1 MKVECSIG
9 LEPFQSSEAIA
20 SGKCGHVSST
30 KHASHAGLTRL
41 SAVSHRN
48 EQDGLHLTRL
58 FFTQS
63 STSRDTF
70 NQRDIDEL
78 QARIVEL
85 TADCRRKQNSVIA
98 LVDAECRQK
107 MSKIDEL
114 TVKSRQKDEREELTE
129 ASDQKNVTISTLTKS
144 NQERAE
150 LIVEQAARF
159 SQLTKALE

>member
-1 MKVECSIG
+1 M
-9 LEPFQSSEAIA
+9 
-20 SGKCGHVSST
+20 
-30 KHASHAGLTRL
+30 
-41 SAVSHRN
+41 
-48 EQDGLHLTRL
+48 
-58 FFTQS
+58 
-63 STSRDTF
+63 
-70 NQRDIDEL
+70 
-78 QARIVEL
+78 EL

>member
-63 STSRDTF
+63 STSRDTL

-78 QARIVEL
+78 QASPIAGLEAKVKTLKLNSATSEETNAAL
-85 TADCRRKQNSVIA
+85 TMLNRQHAAAAIRRY
-98 LVDAECRQK
+98 
-107 MSKIDEL
+107 
-114 TVKSRQKDEREELTE
+114 
-129 ASDQKNVTISTLTKS
+129 
-144 NQERAE
+144 
-150 LIVEQAARF
+150 
-159 SQLTKALE
+159 